1 MISLKKI
8 LFFLISFFL
17 FCLPVL
23 GIEFNLESQNAL
35 LYNIDENKVLYAKD
49 SLEKVAIASMTKVMS
64 AIVALENIPY
74 LDQKVILT
82 NQDFLGLK
90 EANLSV
96 AGLKV
101 GQRVTYE
108 DLLYCLLLP
117 SGADAAAALVN
128 NIASSKAKFVAMMN
142 AKAKEIGMNN
152 THFANET
159 GLDDKDAYST
169 MEDVVIMFNYA
180 LKNPTFK
187 KIITT
192 STYTTSDKSLTVKST
207 TKETMK
213 KANLEMDYL
222 LGGKTGTTKQA
233 GKCLVSYANLK
244 GTNLILVTGGS
255 NNSLGNVLDHKK
267 IYDYFL
273 NNYSKQTIIDLNEL
287 ILSLDTKYLKQ
298 DQVNFYAKEKIERYL
313 PNDFNKSDLEYE
325 YKGIDLITKKN
336 TKNAF
341 LGVLSIK
348 YQDET
353 LANIDIFLEDSLEID
368 YLKIIASKKIEI
380 ISIFLILFLGLIILK
395 RKNKSF

>member
-313 PNDFNKSDLEYE
+313 PNDFNKNDLEYE